1 MKTIKEYLDY
11 IIGYTHWILFILW
24 TAITS
29 PYNLYLIKK
38 REKEERVIP
47 VTPEMMSKKIDDL
60 KTFHKDIA

>member
-29 PYNLYLIKK
+29 PYNAYIIKK
-38 REKEERVIP
+38 RKEQECVIP
-47 VTPEMMSKKIDDL
+47 VTPEIINKKIDDI
-60 KTFHKDIA
+60 KTFYKG